1 MIKKRAFSLQEITFE
16 NEGQLSFL
24 VNIFIYLY
32 NTGPL
37 VCVSHAGAAGPSALV
52 ASGDVD
58 TNSREYRTAAQ
69 LWELPQPGSLRKN
82 KHCFTSFLTRSVL
95 QSSRWCFLSKSET
108 RLWRLLEA
116 LRYYYSYRNT
126 GI

>member
-37 VCVSHAGAAGPSALV
+37 VCVSHAGAAGSSALV

-58 TNSREYRTAAQ
+58 TNSRE
-69 LWELPQPGSLRKN
+69 
-82 KHCFTSFLTRSVL
+82 
-95 QSSRWCFLSKSET
+95 
-108 RLWRLLEA
+108 
-116 LRYYYSYRNT
+116 
-126 GI
+126 